1 MYYYYEGG
9 RVCLVLNKIAEGVF
23 FIGSTFKKKKKKK
36 KNLKTSKKFIFS
48 NCKQMNAFLKMH
60 NFTKRFSLDAVK
72 KLRHVL

>member
-1 MYYYYEGG
+1 
-9 RVCLVLNKIAEGVF
+9 LAVLL
-23 FIGSTFKKKKKKK
+23 KKKKKK